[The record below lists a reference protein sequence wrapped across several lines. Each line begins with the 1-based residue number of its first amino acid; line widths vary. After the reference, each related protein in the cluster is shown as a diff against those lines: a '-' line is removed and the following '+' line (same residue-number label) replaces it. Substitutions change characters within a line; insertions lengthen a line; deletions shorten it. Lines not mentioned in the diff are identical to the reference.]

1 MQAMILTA
9 PPHLLQTETSILKTR
24 LSLSAHVSDL
34 RLSADDFSLVEEEV
48 LLRLPLPRFAGV
60 TLMRSLLLGASTPW
74 NRVRL
79 TLSFGTI

>member
-34 RLSADDFSLVEEEV
+34 RRSADDFSLVEEAV
-48 LLRLPLPRFAGV
+48 LL
-60 TLMRSLLLGASTPW
+60 
-74 NRVRL
+74 
-79 TLSFGTI
+79 